1 MKIIT
6 QILLLLALTCNCFP
20 QEELIL
26 IDNFKIILKEN
37 KLIVSGTVD
46 DQPVLEKT
54 FLNATAIAQDLD
66 NDGIKEL
73 IINDNDQRSGISN
86 YNLYIYNAA
95 DSFYVVDSIS
105 SGFKQPFTFSSEE
118 INEEVLV
125 TGSPDFD
132 SLYSPLLGKA
142 FSPIICWQY
151 NGSELSI
158 VNDKLY
164 EIFISE
170 NESMIEYIDV
180 YLKENGKNCISL
192 SKLKQAI
199 ASIYANYITA
209 DEKTNAEYT
218 LKRYYSCDDLDKFRA
233 LLDSLL

>member
-6 QILLLLALTCNCFP
+6 KFILFLSLFTSYSA

-26 IDNFKIILKEN
+26 IDKFKIRLKSN
-37 KLIVSGTVD
+37 ILIVS
-46 DQPVLEKT
+46 DQNSDAVIYQKQYANPAPLT
-54 FLNATAIAQDLD
+54 LDLD

-73 IINDNDQRSGISN
+73 LITDCIQKEGVCTYTIFLFNT
-86 YNLYIYNAA
+86 A
-95 DSFYVVDSIS
+95 DSFYVVDSIY
-105 SGFKQPFTFSSEE
+105 SGLKQPYCFTSEE

-125 TGSPDFD
+125 TGSADFD
-132 SLYSPLLGKA
+132 SLYSPVLSNS

-151 NGSELSI
+151 NGTELEI

-164 EIFISE
+164 DVFISE
-170 NESMIEYIDV
+170 NETMIEFIDI
-180 YLKENGKNCISL
+180 YLKENGKNCASF

-199 ASIYANYITA
+199 AAIYANYMTA

-233 LLDSLL
+233 LLNSLL